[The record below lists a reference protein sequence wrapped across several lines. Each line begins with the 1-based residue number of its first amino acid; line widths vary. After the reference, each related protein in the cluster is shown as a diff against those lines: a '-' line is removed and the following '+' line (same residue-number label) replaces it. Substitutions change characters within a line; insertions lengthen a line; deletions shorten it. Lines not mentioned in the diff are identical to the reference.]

1 MVQRASIKLQLY
13 MALAGMVCSQYLGWE
28 WVLTLRDRQ
37 KDLDLPK
44 THPKRVLIDR
54 TLELEVRL
62 SYFDR
67 VRDTLPDAYKEA
79 GIMNGEAPTYSFTY
93 AAEGEPFG

>member
-1 MVQRASIKLQLY
+1 MLPVF
-13 MALAGMVCSQYLGWE
+13 
-28 WVLTLRDRQ
+28 RDRQ